1 LAKSQRAAGHRLPSP
16 SPSQQNVAAHP
27 LFFFDR
33 ALSLPSSL
41 SNRLSCSR
49 LPFNSQTAAPPSSL
63 SFLSRSNKP
72 IAPQSR
78 SPSPPHRRR
87 LIRPSQKPAE
97 LPPFQQ
103 IFFPFSLL
111 NSNGDGQ
118 AAVRPAT
125 AVPFPS
131 SDAPF

>member
-16 SPSQQNVAAHP
+16 SPSQPKVAAHP

-33 ALSLPSSL
+33 APSLPSSL

-78 SPSPPHRRR
+78 SPSPPHRPTEETD
-87 LIRPSQKPAE
+87 LKKGKTE
-97 LPPFQQ
+97 N
-103 IFFPFSLL
+103 IFEKKEM
-111 NSNGDGQ
+111 
-118 AAVRPAT
+118 V
-125 AVPFPS
+125 
-131 SDAPF
+131 